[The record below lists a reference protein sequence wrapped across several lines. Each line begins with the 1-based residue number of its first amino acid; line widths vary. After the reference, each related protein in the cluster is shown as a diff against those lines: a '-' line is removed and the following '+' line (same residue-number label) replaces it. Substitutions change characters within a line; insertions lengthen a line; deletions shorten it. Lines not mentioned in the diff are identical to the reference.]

1 MISLIN
7 LIKILLLK
15 ILSLLPD
22 SPFSD
27 LFDDMDTGFLQYLN
41 WFLPLDICMN
51 IFLAWIAA
59 MLAVLVILLVKKY
72 LVDKAIEFILSLSG
86 FFKFL
91 V

>member
-27 LFDDMDTGFLQYLN
+27 LFDEMDTSFFQYLN
-41 WFLPLDICMN
+41 WFLPLDICLN
-51 IFLAWIAA
+51 IFLAWISA
-59 MLAVLVILLVKKY
+59 MLAVLLILLVKKY
-72 LVDKAIEFILSLSG
+72 LVDKAIDFILSLTG